1 MEERLELSAG
11 AARRLWREVAACEGR
26 EKLECPQKMV
36 RSQVQLECGGES
48 GEKEA
53 GKRRWP
59 KHGAFA
65 FQAKVFC
72 MTW

>member
-1 MEERLELSAG
+1 MEERLELSAS
-11 AARRLWREVAACEGR
+11 AAGRLWREMAACEGTG
-26 EKLECPQKMV
+26 EAGMSSEMV

-59 KHGAFA
+59 KHGALA

-72 MTW
+72 ITW